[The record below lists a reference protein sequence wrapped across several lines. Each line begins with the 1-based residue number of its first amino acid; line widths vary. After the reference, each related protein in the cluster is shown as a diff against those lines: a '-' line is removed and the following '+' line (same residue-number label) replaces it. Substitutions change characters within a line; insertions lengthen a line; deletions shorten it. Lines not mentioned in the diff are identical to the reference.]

1 MSELVELRREQTIR
15 EYECMKHLKL
25 FTDEEIQNIKNKR
38 HYHEYKIERRTKK
51 LADFINYIAYEC
63 NMFQLLLQR
72 RRKLH
77 IRAEWVSL
85 EKSIHNRVR
94 VLYKRAMARFAYEYR
109 LWVHFLQYC
118 QMRRFFTEGS
128 RVLDQMLGY
137 HGDKPK
143 AWLCAV
149 NFEYRHAQ
157 NMARAKH
164 FTLRGLQ
171 RHPECRELCIQFI
184 AIQLTEAEKLIA
196 KLTEDGK
203 PTEDNRELSK
213 TLDTVQLVYKNF
225 EHKDITF
232 FIELLKELKKYTSL
246 LSNQLSKKAVTEMR
260 EVLADKEEMWNLLA
274 NLVLEGNASVTEEEH
289 KSVDLLEKCVEIY
302 REALERL
309 PTKKMHSLCIDT
321 MLELNSIEEPAVD
334 QREKRKALANAFK
347 RALAADLLDE
357 NKLLQ
362 YLKLLLHNNNPKEDL
377 IMTVI
382 NKGFEQYPACVDIWT
397 SYMRYLIVHKDVE
410 VDELEGVFRKAINS
424 LPDKVSRLPLWKMAF
439 QYYNNRPDL
448 PGKLEQLFRRAI
460 DQEPEISNYYQP
472 LFLEYI
478 MQRSIDTN
486 NMSKVRCEYHRL
498 VKNYTTTLELHR
510 KMTSLEAMQTPPD
523 PSEWRKCHENAALL
537 YGKKEPTVWL
547 EYIQFER
554 DHGKPQL
561 MESLY
566 ERAKAVLD
574 EDSFGTFLTEYE
586 LVRNPYL
593 VCY

>member
-1 MSELVELRREQTIR
+1 MSELIELRREQAIR

-51 LADFINYIAYEC
+51 LADFVNYIAYEC

-77 IRAEWVSL
+77 IHAEWVSL

-94 VLYKRAMARFAYEYR
+94 VLYKRAMARFASEYR
-109 LWVHFLQYC
+109 VWTHFLQYC
-118 QMRRFFTEGS
+118 QMRRFFNEGS

-143 AWLCAV
+143 AWLCAIDW
-149 NFEYRHAQ
+149 EYQHAK
-157 NMARAKH
+157 NMARVKH

-171 RHPECRELCIQFI
+171 RHPECRELCIHFI
-184 AIQLTEAEKLIA
+184 AIQLAEGEKLIV

-203 PTEDNRELSK
+203 STEDNRELSR
-213 TLDTVQLVYKNF
+213 TLKMVRVVYKNF

-232 FIELLKELKKYTSL
+232 FAELLKELKKYTSP
-246 LSNQLSKKAVTEMR
+246 LSNELSKEAVTEMR
-260 EVLADKEEMWNLLA
+260 EILADKEEMWNLLA
-274 NLVLEGNASVTEEEH
+274 NLVLEGNMSVTEEGT
-289 KSVDLLEKCVEIY
+289 KAADLLEKCLEIY
-302 REALERL
+302 REALQRL

-321 MLELNSIEEPAVD
+321 MLELNSIEESAAE

-347 RALAADLLDE
+347 QALAADLME
-357 NKLLQ
+357 EKKLLQ

-377 IMTVI
+377 VMSVF
-382 NKGFEQYPACVDIWT
+382 NKGFEQYPACVDIWA

-410 VDELEGVFRKAINS
+410 VDELENVFCKAINS
-424 LPDKVSRLPLWKMAF
+424 LPDKISRLPLWKMVF

-448 PGKLEQLFRRAI
+448 PGKVEHLFRRAI

-472 LFLEYI
+472 IFLEYI
-478 MQRSIDTN
+478 MQTNNGTN

-510 KMTSLEAMQTPPD
+510 KMISLEAMQTPPD
-523 PSEWRKCHENAALL
+523 AAEWRKGLENAAQF

-547 EYIQFER
+547 EYIRFER

-561 MESLY
+561 MQSLY

-574 EDSFGTFLTEYE
+574 EVSFGTFMTEYE
-586 LVRNPYL
+586 LIRNPYL
-593 VCY
+593 ICY